1 MIGLQQAQWKDNNNN
16 DNNNN
21 EIVWNNPFESNP
33 PSKQSKLSDFNVS

>member
-21 EIVWNNPFESNP
+21 EIVWNNPFEINSL
-33 PSKQSKLSDFNVS
+33 SKQSRLSDFNVS